1 MIPETRRYDIDWLRV
16 IAIALLLVYHIGI
29 GFQPWGVFIGFIQND
44 RNIDSLWVPMS
55 MLNVWRI
62 PLLFF
67 VSGMGVCFAMRK
79 RNLKMLLLERS
90 RRILLPFIFGIIAI
104 VPLHIIIWELYYR
117 QDISYSISQGHLW
130 FLANIFSYVLILS
143 PLLIY
148 LKKKHNGRV
157 HNALSYIYRSPFGL
171 LLVSI
176 IFVAEAVIMAP
187 ETYETYSL
195 TLHGY
200 ILGLLSF
207 FFGFSFVYAGSSFWD
222 TVLKWRWIILILALG
237 LFITRC
243 IFFDLQS
250 PVYLR
255 AFESNLWIFSA
266 FGFSYKYLNRPS
278 PALKYLTGAAYPV
291 YIVHMIFLYLASY
304 LVMPAALPAAVKLI
318 IIITVTFAGCLVSYE
333 YIIRRTKITRIFFG
347 LK

>member
-1 MIPETRRYDIDWLRV
+1 MIPGTRRYDIDWLRV

-44 RNIDSLWVPMS
+44 RHIDSLWIPMS

-90 RRILLPFIFGIIAI
+90 RRILLPFIFGIITI
-104 VPLHIIIWELYYR
+104 VPLHIIIWQLYYR
-117 QDISYSISQGHLW
+117 QDISYSLTQGHLW
-130 FLANIFSYVLILS
+130 FLANIFSYVLLLS
-143 PLLIY
+143 PLLLY
-148 LKKKHNGRV
+148 LKKNYNGRI
-157 HNALSYIYRSPFGL
+157 HNALENLYRTPLGL
-171 LLVSI
+171 LSVSI
-176 IFVAEAVIMAP
+176 IFIAEALILAP

-200 ILGLLSF
+200 LLGLLSF

-222 TVLKWRWIILILALG
+222 TVQKWRWILVFLAVSM
-237 LFITRC
+237 FITRC
-243 IFFDLQS
+243 IAFDLQS
-250 PVYLR
+250 PAYLK

-266 FGFSYKYLNRPS
+266 FGFAYRYLNRPS
-278 PALKYLTGAAYPV
+278 PTLKYLTRAAYPV
-291 YIVHMIFLYLASY
+291 YIVHMIFLYLGSY
-304 LVMPAALPAAVKLI
+304 LVMPTALPAAVKLI

-333 YIIRRTKITRIFFG
+333 YIIRRNKVTRLFFG